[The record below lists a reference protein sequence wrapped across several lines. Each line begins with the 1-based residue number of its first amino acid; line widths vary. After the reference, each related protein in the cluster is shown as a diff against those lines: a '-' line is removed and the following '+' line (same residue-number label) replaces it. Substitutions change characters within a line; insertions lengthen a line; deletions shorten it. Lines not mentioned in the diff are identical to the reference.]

1 MGDDRRGRRRSSAE
15 PGLPGRGEASPRE
28 SFSVRRTLEDRL
40 QRRIEKLTIIRAVRM
55 VAVDRAEPC
64 SDRAVVEWAVDPGIG
79 SFRDSLWWAIVT
91 VTTVG
96 YGDVVPTS
104 TGGRIVA
111 SVLMLAGVSAIPI
124 ATSLVVSV
132 FISRLQAQQHA
143 QDADERQEVI
153 DRLER
158 IEQAL
163 LSRDAR

>member
-1 MGDDRRGRRRSSAE
+1 M
-15 PGLPGRGEASPRE
+15 
-28 SFSVRRTLEDRL
+28 RRTLEDRL

-55 VAVDRAEPC
+55 VAVIAL
-64 SDRAVVEWAVDPGIG
+64 SLAAIAAVVEWAVDPGIG

-143 QDADERQEVI
+143 QDADERQDLI